1 MSQLIPSFLQLSS
14 SSLVHHV
21 RRLSLPISIE
31 TPLATSSL
39 ATDNKRNSI
48 GVTKPLSD
56 SSLHHILQAAKAK
69 RNDGKASVVAINNIP
84 PRLVLNRVVPLSNA
98 ASIPTRSTAKRKYTV
113 HTSISRDGKGPSCGI
128 QQSTTLR
135 NKFSGTKLRMKKLPM
150 DQLVTVMQS
159 KRKSDVGVKEHA
171 FRIPRTSRHKLKP
184 MSTRKPSQ
192 PKITGSLSDESLTL
206 LQSNKK
212 LSQPNNGRM
221 YRKPLPLPTHKGMLF
236 IVWNCNYMSVP
247 YSPTIAVLLGG
258 KFTNSP
264 YCSPV
269 RAAIHNHHGELLH
282 V

>member
-135 NKFSGTKLRMKKLPM
+135 NKFSGTKLMMKKLPM

-159 KRKSDVGVKEHA
+159 KRKSDVGVKEHT

-184 MSTRKPSQ
+184 ISTRKPSQ

-212 LSQPNNGRM
+212 LSQVSQPNNGRM

-236 IVWNCNYMSVP
+236 IV
-247 YSPTIAVLLGG
+247 
-258 KFTNSP
+258 
-264 YCSPV
+264 
-269 RAAIHNHHGELLH
+269 
-282 V
+282 